1 MTSEFV
7 TASTDAHVRSTTDA
21 HVRSTIDQR
30 IGRILLDRP
39 SALNA
44 LDLPMIR
51 AIHAALDSFTATP
64 DIHAIA
70 ISGAGGRA
78 FCAGGDIRA
87 IRAHALANDMDEIRA
102 FFAEEYALNAAI
114 AACPVPYIALID
126 GICMGGGIGISV
138 HGQIR
143 VATEHATFAMP
154 ETAIGFFP
162 DIGAS
167 FFLPRLP
174 GALGLYLGLTG
185 TRITG
190 ADAVHAG
197 LATHFVPRENL
208 AALNTDLAHDGAA
221 AIATHAAPLPPF
233 TLAPNRAAIDRC
245 FSQPTIPAIL
255 AALESERTDWATTT
269 LATLRAMSPAS
280 LLWSHQLITAGA
292 NRTLQA
298 CLDAELALA
307 LHVTRHPDFAE
318 GVRAMVVDKDR
329 KPKWTHA
336 TVEDVPSAEIEKLF
350 E

>member
-1 MTSEFV
+1 MTSDFV
-7 TASTDAHVRSTTDA
+7 RASTDT

-39 SALNA
+39 AALNA

-51 AIHAALDSFTATP
+51 ATHAALNSFTATP
-64 DIHAIA
+64 TIHAIA
-70 ISGAGGRA
+70 ITGAGGRA

-87 IRAHALANDMDEIRA
+87 IRAHALANEMDDVRA

-126 GICMGGGIGISV
+126 GICMGGGIGVSV

-143 VATEHATFAMP
+143 VATEAATFAMP

-185 TRITG
+185 TRVTG

-197 LATHFVPRENL
+197 LATHFVPRDRL
-208 AALNTDLAHDGAA
+208 AQLNTDLATNGPA

-233 TLAPNRAAIDRC
+233 TLAPHRAAIDRC
-245 FSQPTIPAIL
+245 FSQPTIEAIL
-255 AALESERTDWATTT
+255 QALESERTDWATTT

-292 NRTLQA
+292 TRTLQT

-329 KPKWTHA
+329 KPRWTHA
-336 TVEDVPSAEIEKLF
+336 SVEAVPEAEINKLF